1 MHGNFNTCLFGIWKV
16 IEFVYNFL
24 WLQYVFPS
32 DSYLISYNYNLCFKQ
47 YPTKAL
53 APLMLEDY
61 RKVMVD
67 HRGEEEQYSYDDI
80 QRCMK
85 KGNVWFQHFFHWS
98 TYKIDAANTRMHG

>member
-1 MHGNFNTCLFGIWKV
+1 
-16 IEFVYNFL
+16 
-24 WLQYVFPS
+24 
-32 DSYLISYNYNLCFKQ
+32 
-47 YPTKAL
+47 
-53 APLMLEDY
+53 MLEDY

-98 TYKIDAANTRMHG
+98 TYKIDAANTSMHG